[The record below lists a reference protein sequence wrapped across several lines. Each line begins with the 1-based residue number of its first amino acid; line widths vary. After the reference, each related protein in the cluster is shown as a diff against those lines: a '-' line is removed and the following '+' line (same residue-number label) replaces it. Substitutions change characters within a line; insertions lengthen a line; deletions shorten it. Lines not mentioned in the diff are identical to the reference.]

1 VTAHWSGW
9 KRYMLRIGA
18 MNAVFGV
25 LMVVWFR
32 NMATYARNDGI
43 KASPFFFAQCL
54 WFLFGKPGLSRRGL
68 GTFLR

>member
-1 VTAHWSGW
+1 
-9 KRYMLRIGA
+9 

-54 WFLFGKPGLSRRGL
+54 WFLFGQTRTVAAGARDFPPLIPA
-68 GTFLR
+68 